1 MGLGWAL
8 GANSC
13 PREAACLGRSPT
25 GCRHQSEHSDP
36 GPEARGHSSKNKGVG
51 SGEDIELPR
60 AETQSWGDHTHP
72 NTGSRRTG
80 EEGRT
85 QKPGD
90 RKSSLKYPV
99 QQQTLTQMTPCAAV
113 PIYERPEQRKNEEAG
128 QCSSEHTGFCKPPDL
143 CPLLAEWP

>member
-8 GANSC
+8 DANSC

-25 GCRHQSEHSDP
+25 GYRRQSEHSDP
-36 GPEARGHSSKNKGVG
+36 GPEARGHSSKTKGVG
-51 SGEDIELPR
+51 SGEDIELAR

-90 RKSSLKYPV
+90 RKNSLKYPV
-99 QQQTLTQMTPCAAV
+99 QQQDFDPNDPV
-113 PIYERPEQRKNEEAG
+113 RGSPSI
-128 QCSSEHTGFCKPPDL
+128 
-143 CPLLAEWP
+143 